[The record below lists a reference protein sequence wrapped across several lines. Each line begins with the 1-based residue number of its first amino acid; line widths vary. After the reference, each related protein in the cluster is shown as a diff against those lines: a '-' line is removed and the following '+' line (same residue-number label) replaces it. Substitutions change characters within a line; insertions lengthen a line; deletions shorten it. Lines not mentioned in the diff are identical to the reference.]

1 MTEEEK
7 PAYSKGSSVDLRI
20 ILIGDVGVGKKSIIQ
35 RFKLINSTE
44 THHINFQ
51 GFFRPKK
58 KKKSPKKV
66 RKAKNEDTTTKSKRD
81 TTYQSLD
88 SAEEENEEDK
98 LKERR
103 EEKRIDCMKFS
114 KIYNLG
120 FNSIEISYY
129 PCAEEEPLPYDYEL
143 KDDDEFYEFEKEY
156 KVSIRK
162 IIKELEAII
171 LKPPTDQKSQIEILF
186 MLCFDLGNLPSF
198 EKLVVHFSQINRHFK
213 LNGDYKIVLVGN
225 KMDKR
230 ETMSNE
236 EKENL
241 EQFKSK
247 FNLNYY
253 EISSL
258 MFFNFDM
265 FFEKLILDNFGDLP
279 IFNQYKDKFHE
290 IITTKMTFPKTKR
303 PQFGGDT
310 NPPANKYD
318 NNPYSYPDNEK
329 EFKKM
334 FKDRDK
340 YNKHIFI
347 NKQSILYPPIRSNEK
362 DIVIDNTKK
371 KSFSTDKKEMI
382 VSWDTSKREEV
393 KAALQLQSSKPGYTF
408 GVKTYKPLGL
418 FKDREKLR
426 KIREKEKIDALG
438 GNIILLDGKKTITEG
453 NIEDNQRKYEKNR
466 KNLRDTLLKEKKLIH
481 DDIKERHEDVNQ
493 QNLESFN
500 EKIMAVK
507 DKQEKYT
514 KLYEEKERKKE
525 KLRNENFLKNNMK
538 IYTGYKE
545 PKCRFYDPVESISTN
560 KGFTFGKK
568 YDFKD
573 KEIYSPDYATFLDD
587 FEKLIEKNRK
597 RVIIQ
602 PTGSKYPENKSIEVG
617 DSSKLME
624 KMKIFEE
631 RRLNHKKN
639 IFNEFFEDRKYKK
652 DNVIQK
658 KIEIKTKQD
667 QDLQEQIQKTYKND
681 PNYFIRDINYN
692 QVESTS
698 PSFSM
703 KGKYEIG
710 SIFQYDKHDKETE
723 FPSSN
728 KKINQLENPNFS
740 LIRPRYPAF
749 SFGTSQRF
757 NSISIDGRNSRTKNV
772 LNKKLGERYD
782 TERNDYSR
790 DNEFG
795 NGSLYFYGS
804 QDSQSFLKMQTT
816 MGTGKKLFS
825 KDNGYPGPNQ
835 YKIRGFAE
843 DVKLKGDKINETRI
857 MLKEKKK
864 LEDLEKIRMAKLREK
879 RFEERKKA
887 IKLSLKEI
895 INGSDNLNN
904 IKTEPSIKEINGEQR
919 NENNLNNNENNE
931 SKDD

>member
-1 MTEEEK
+1 MTEEK
-7 PAYSKGSSVDLRI
+7 PTYSKGSSVDLRI
-20 ILIGDVGVGKKSIIQ
+20 ILIGDVGVGKKSIVQ
-35 RFKLINSTE
+35 RFKLVNSTE

-58 KKKSPKKV
+58 RKSPKKV
-66 RKAKNEDTTTKSKRD
+66 KKSKNEDTTKTKKDS
-81 TTYQSLD
+81 TYQSIE
-88 SAEEENEEDK
+88 SAEEENEEDR
-98 LKERR
+98 LFERR
-103 EEKRIDCMKFS
+103 EEKRINCMKFS

-156 KVSIRK
+156 KVSIKK

-171 LKPPTDQKSQIEILF
+171 LKPSVDNKSQIEILF
-186 MLCFDLGNLPSF
+186 MLCFDLGNLSSF

-230 ETMSNE
+230 QTMSNE

-258 MFFNFDM
+258 MFFNFDI

-290 IITTKMTFPKTKR
+290 IITTKVSFPKTKR
-303 PQFGGDT
+303 PQFGGDS
-310 NPPANKYD
+310 NPPANKYN
-318 NNPYSYPDNEK
+318 NNPYRYPDNEK
-329 EFKKM
+329 EFRKM

-347 NKQSILYPPIRSNEK
+347 NKQSVLYPPIKSNEK
-362 DIVIDNTKK
+362 DILIDNTKK

-382 VSWDTSKREEV
+382 VSWDLSKREEV
-393 KAALQLQSSKPGYTF
+393 KVALQLQSSKPGYTF
-408 GVKTYKPLGL
+408 GVKTHKPLGL

-426 KIREKEKIDALG
+426 KIRDKEKIDALG
-438 GNIILLDGKKTITEG
+438 GNIILMEGKKAITEG
-453 NIEDNQRKYEKNR
+453 NIEANQRRYEKNR
-466 KNLRDTLLKEKKLIH
+466 KNLRDTILKEKKLIH
-481 DDIKERHEDVNQ
+481 DDIKERHDDVNQ
-493 QNLESFN
+493 QNEESYN
-500 EKIMAVK
+500 EKIMAIN
-507 DKQEKYT
+507 DKQDKYT
-514 KLYEEKERKKE
+514 KLYEEKEKNKE
-525 KLRNENFLKNNMK
+525 KLRNENYIKNNIK
-538 IYTGYKE
+538 VYTGYKE

-597 RVIIQ
+597 RVVVQ

-639 IFNEFFEDRKYKK
+639 IYNDFFEDRKYKK

-723 FPSSN
+723 FPSPN
-728 KKINQLENPNFS
+728 KKINRLENPNFS

-757 NSISIDGRNSRTKNV
+757 NSISIDGRNSRTIKKN
-772 LNKKLGERYD
+772 NGERNETEINGYSKDYD
-782 TERNDYSR
+782 
-790 DNEFG
+790 FG
-795 NGSLYFYGS
+795 NGSLYYYGS

-816 MGTGKKLFS
+816 MGTGKKLYT

-835 YKIRGFAE
+835 YKIRGFAD

-864 LEDLEKIRMAKLREK
+864 LEDLERIRMAKLREQ

-887 IKLSLKEI
+887 IKMSLREI

-904 IKTEPSIKEINGEQR
+904 NKNELSIKDVNTEKR
-919 NENNLNNNENNE
+919 KENNLDNDENNE
-931 SKDD
+931 SKDE